1 MSNPD
6 PRWLER
12 LQVVGKAQA
21 RYLWVLLVIMIFYAA
36 LQQRVRVGIDE
47 TSLKVPI
54 VDLEVSGSVVL
65 GFGPALISFLVLVI
79 LGTMR
84 AYTKARGQ
92 LGLGRADWSGE
103 ELDTSPNAID
113 FAFYTTRASPKVVAT
128 VLHFPYTA
136 FLLAGLVEAAWLA
149 KRLVDA
155 CAPAPWMFVVAG
167 GVLWLPAVWLVC
179 CLLYRRVRDVPTLW
193 RTK

>member
-21 RYLWVLLVIMIFYAA
+21 RYLWVLLVTMIFYAA
-36 LQQRVRVGIDE
+36 LQQRVRVGLDE

-84 AYTKARGQ
+84 AYTKAREQ

-103 ELDTSPNAID
+103 QLDTSPNAID
-113 FAFYTTRASPKVVAT
+113 FAFYTTPASPKLVAT

-136 FLLAGLVEAAWLA
+136 FLLTGLVEAAWLA

-155 CAPAPWMFVVAG
+155 CAPAQWIFVVAG
-167 GVLWLPAVWLVC
+167 GVLWLPAVWLVGH
-179 CLLYRRVRDVPTLW
+179 LLYRRLRDVPTLW

>member
-1 MSNPD
+1 MSGLD
-6 PRWLER
+6 PRWLDR

-21 RYLWVLLVIMIFYAA
+21 RYLWVLLVTMIFYAA
-36 LQQRVRVGIDE
+36 LQQRARAGFDE

-54 VDLEVSGSVVL
+54 VDLEVSGTVVL

-84 AYTKARGQ
+84 AYTRAREQ

-103 ELDTSPNAID
+103 EIDTSPNAMD
-113 FAFYTTRASPKVVAT
+113 FAFYTTRATSKAVAT

-136 FLLAGLVEAAWLA
+136 FLLAGLVEAAWIA
-149 KRLVDA
+149 KQLVDA
-155 CAPAPWMFVVAG
+155 CAPARWMFVVAG
-167 GVLWLPAVWLVC
+167 AVFWLPAAWLVSR
-179 CLLYRRVRDVPTLW
+179 LVYRRVRDVPTLW